1 LKMIT
6 LQSSRSENSL
16 SYSITSGG
24 TMRYS
29 ISLILT
35 ALLILLVNSNGAQA
49 KAKYRFKI
57 SSLAPSGSVWTQQFE
72 KFAAE
77 VTDRTGGEVAFRI
90 YPGGVMGDDQ
100 AMYRK
105 MRVGQLHGGGFTM
118 TGIGTIVPDFRVIA
132 TPFLFESYDEVD
144 YVLQGLLPT
153 FVKRFREKK
162 LELIAMT
169 EVGFI
174 YAMSTKPVA
183 TIAALQNSTNW
194 IPSGDPVSRAFLTTL
209 GISPVQLS
217 IPDVLSSLQSG
228 LVDTVYNSFY
238 GSIIL
243 QWFTKAKYITDM
255 PYGYAYG
262 VFLLDGKAFAKLPEK
277 YKEMIHAAAAVH
289 FPVLLEKTRISNDE
303 SRQVLIDRGIKF
315 IKADAETGQ
324 KLRESRDLTVKKL
337 VKNSFSPKIYLKTIH
352 LLEEFR
358 ENRAA
363 QN

>member
-1 LKMIT
+1 MQRLV
-6 LQSSRSENSL
+6 
-16 SYSITSGG
+16 
-24 TMRYS
+24 
-29 ISLILT
+29 SLIFTVLFI
-35 ALLILLVNSNGAQA
+35 LLINSNGAQA
-49 KAKYRFKI
+49 KAKYLFKI
-57 SSLAPSGSVWTQQFE
+57 GSLAPSGSVWAVQFD

-77 VTDRTGGEVAFRI
+77 VKEKTDGEVGFRI
-90 YPGGVMGDDQ
+90 YAGGVMGDDQ

-118 TGIGTIVPDFRVIA
+118 TGIGKIVPDFRVIGV
-132 TPFLFESYDEVD
+132 PFLFNSYAEID
-144 YVLQGLLPT
+144 YVVQGLLPT
-153 FVKRFREKK
+153 FIKRFREQK
-162 LELIAMT
+162 LELISMT

-183 TIAALQNSTNW
+183 TIAALKDSTNW
-194 IPSGDPVSRAFLTTL
+194 IPSGDPVSGSLLTTL

-262 VFLLDGKAFAKLPEK
+262 AFLLDGKKFGQLPDK
-277 YKEMIHAAAAVH
+277 YKELIHATAAKH
-289 FPVLLEKTRISNDE
+289 FPVLLEKTRTSNHD
-303 SRQVLIDRGIKF
+303 SRQVLMDRGVEF
-315 IKADAETGQ
+315 IKADDDTVRQ
-324 KLRESRDLTVKKL
+324 LQESRDLSIKDL
-337 VKNSFSPKIYLKTIH
+337 VKSAFSPEIYQKTIQ

-358 ENRAA
+358 NNQPE
-363 QN
+363 QKGKDS